1 MSNIPQ
7 ILIAFL
13 SGVNYALY
21 KYGIYEWTPL
31 LIIQIVIIIFGM
43 LLVLS
48 GVFEKK

>member
-21 KYGIYEWTPL
+21 EYDIYEWTPT
-31 LIIQIVIIIFGM
+31 LIIQIVIIIFVM
-43 LLVLS
+43 LLGLF